1 MGTPDLPQRG
11 ALSLRAPGLSWVRER
26 GLTADL
32 GAGRRRR
39 GNRLQNAFRPGGGG
53 AGSPEPR
60 SRWVC
65 VCPELVGGGCPRRC
79 YFHPLWLQQRAGK
92 GSVRWGQK
100 EVLWG
105 REVTSA
111 GTGAGTLEVTPQ
123 DGYPK
128 PGEARDVW
136 GCRALSQGSPANP
149 FSSLFLV
156 DILQFI

>member
-1 MGTPDLPQRG
+1 MLFPPTV
-11 ALSLRAPGLSWVRER
+11 AA
-26 GLTADL
+26 A
-32 GAGRRRR
+32 
-39 GNRLQNAFRPGGGG
+39 
-53 AGSPEPR
+53 
-60 SRWVC
+60 
-65 VCPELVGGGCPRRC
+65 
-79 YFHPLWLQQRAGK
+79 AGK

-100 EVLWG
+100 EVPWG
-105 REVTSA
+105 QEVTSA

-123 DGYPK
+123 DAYPK